1 MIFLVQLVRYGI
13 EVCIVGH
20 CAVES
25 IVEYCYLWHMRHQ
38 GINGAYATQVSG
50 IVYRSKVAKA
60 LDTVLNFLCHD
71 AALLEEVTTLH
82 YTMANG
88 IYLVKALQ
96 CSELRV
102 EQALEHEVDAF
113 LVVGHVV
120 HDNLLLSIRHSNLY
134 ECLIESDTLN
144 TTLCQNGLIVH
155 VVKLVLDR

>member
-1 MIFLVQLVRYGI
+1 M
-13 EVCIVGH
+13 
-20 CAVES
+20 ES
-25 IVEYCYLWHMRHQ
+25 IVENGYLRHVGHELVDGLQ
-38 GINGAYATQVSG
+38 ACQVALVVHGSQ
-50 IVYRSKVAKA
+50 VDEA
-60 LDTVLNFLCHD
+60 LDAFLHLGSND
-71 AALLEEVTTLH
+71 ATLLEEVTALH